1 VYPRLLDDEVVGE
14 VARSLYS
21 DAREMLDKIIEGRW
35 FSARAAVGF
44 WAANSDGDDIV
55 LYADDTR
62 EQVLTRLP
70 MLRQQL
76 LRDRGRKNLC
86 LADFVAPVQ
95 SAVADYVGAF
105 VVTTGHGVEEAAHR
119 YEAENDDYSA
129 IMVKALGDRLA
140 ESFAELMHKNVR
152 TQFWGYAAGERLQ
165 NTDLVKETYQ
175 GIRPAPGYPAC
186 PDHTLKQD
194 LFRLLEAPHNVQVE
208 LTENFAM
215 MPASSVSGLYFSH
228 PDSRYFGVSR
238 VEHDQ
243 LIDYAQRKD
252 MSVAEMARWLAPV
265 LADEPTAS
273 EAGKEAA

>member
-1 VYPRLLDDEVVGE
+1 
-14 VARSLYS
+14 
-21 DAREMLDKIIEGRW
+21 
-35 FSARAAVGF
+35 
-44 WAANSDGDDIV
+44 
-55 LYADDTR
+55 
-62 EQVLTRLP
+62 
-70 MLRQQL
+70 LRQQL

-86 LADFVAPVQ
+86 LADFVAPVR

-105 VVTTGHGVEEAAHR
+105 VVTTGHGVEEAARR

-129 IMVKALGDRLA
+129 IMIKALGDRLA

-152 TQFWGYAAGERLQ
+152 TQFWGYAADERLQ
-165 NTDLVKETYQ
+165 NTDLIKETYQ

-243 LIDYAQRKD
+243 LLDYAQRKD

-265 LADEPTAS
+265 LADEPRSSA
-273 EAGKEAA
+273 AGKEAA